1 MLPSVCK
8 AYDTVNRD
16 ALWKRLLDVG
26 IQDKFW
32 RVLKNLYEI
41 VESCVLVGRKRSE
54 WFVVEAGV
62 RQGCIL
68 SPILF
73 AIFIEGLARA
83 LKRVKVSS
91 TLEGVKFNIALFADD
106 LVILAE
112 SREDLQKLLDAA
124 FQYSEKW
131 RFTWNCAKCKV
142 MRFSCRNLKKHS
154 HYFMGVQQ
162 LEIVKSFK
170 YLGLDLQQNLSWV
183 GTKWRFWMKAK
194 SRVPMILKAR
204 LEGLSVST
212 GMKLWETMVRPT
224 LEYGAEVWGGGNW
237 PQAEVIQNI
246 AGKSLLGLEK
256 TSGWLSLKSRRDVKQ
271 LKYWGKLVLMKDT
284 RLVKQIYLK
293 CKAST
298 SGLKGSFCYSIRT
311 LLTSLNLAHFW
322 NTEQIVSWKDWVGLV
337 TTTVRQKDTER
348 WLRSILKKSK
358 LRLYGTLKS
367 DLCQEEYLE
376 WEMSSAQRQ
385 IYAQFRSGSHQLR
398 VERGSWIKQP
408 VAERVCKVCITGE
421 VENEMHFLLQC
432 YVYRNLR
439 EKLFRR
445 IKEGTGYDMWSMNDN
460 QQWLLDVLV
469 GYGLAST

>member
-1 MLPSVCK
+1 
-8 AYDTVNRD
+8 
-16 ALWKRLLDVG
+16 
-26 IQDKFW
+26 
-32 RVLKNLYEI
+32 
-41 VESCVLVGRKRSE
+41 
-54 WFVVEAGV
+54 
-62 RQGCIL
+62 
-68 SPILF
+68 
-73 AIFIEGLARA
+73 
-83 LKRVKVSS
+83 
-91 TLEGVKFNIALFADD
+91 
-106 LVILAE
+106 
-112 SREDLQKLLDAA
+112 
-124 FQYSEKW
+124 
-131 RFTWNCAKCKV
+131 
-142 MRFSCRNLKKHS
+142 
-154 HYFMGVQQ
+154 
-162 LEIVKSFK
+162 
-170 YLGLDLQQNLSWV
+170 
-183 GTKWRFWMKAK
+183 
-194 SRVPMILKAR
+194 
-204 LEGLSVST
+204 
-212 GMKLWETMVRPT
+212 
-224 LEYGAEVWGGGNW
+224 
-237 PQAEVIQNI
+237 
-246 AGKSLLGLEK
+246 
-256 TSGWLSLKSRRDVKQ
+256 
-271 LKYWGKLVLMKDT
+271 MKDT

-445 IKEGTGYDMWSMNDN
+445 IKEGTGYDMWSMKDN
-460 QQWLLDVLV
+460 QQWLLDVLM
-469 GYGLAST
+469 GHGLASKEARKLVGEAVAWYLATALRVRARILKIVG